1 MIFRF
6 NTHRQRERRKSPAR
20 PRWISHRVI
29 GALTALCLSLVMLSA
44 DLYAGSAVITDKHIR
59 ARLALM
65 RDQKAALLTL
75 SDMSA
80 GRRTFTPQR
89 ARAARRVLIEN
100 TRKIPRH
107 FAKER
112 LENNSHAR
120 PEIWAHWQDFETR
133 AEAARQA
140 AKQINASSISGLRR
154 SLPTMMQACQSCHQ
168 IYRTVP
174 NRAITH

>member
-1 MIFRF
+1 MTSRF
-6 NTHRQRERRKSPAR
+6 NTRPQRTYRKSSAR
-20 PRWISHRVI
+20 LRWVSDRFI
-29 GALTALCLSLVMLSA
+29 GALTALCLGLMMLSA

-100 TRKIPRH
+100 TRKIPKH
-107 FAKER
+107 FAKQR
-112 LENNSHAR
+112 LESNSHAR

-154 SLPTMMQACQSCHQ
+154 SLPAVMQACHSCHQ
-168 IYRTVP
+168 IYRKVP

>member
-1 MIFRF
+1 MISHFG
-6 NTHRQRERRKSPAR
+6 TLRQRANRKTSAH

-29 GALTALCLSLVMLSA
+29 GALTALCLSLAMLSA

-65 RDQKAALLTL
+65 RGQKAALLTL
-75 SDMSA
+75 SDMTT
-80 GRRTFTPQR
+80 GRSTFTPQR

-100 TRKIPRH
+100 TRKIPKR
-107 FAKER
+107 FAKQR
-112 LENNSHAR
+112 LESNSHAR
-120 PEIWAHWQDFETR
+120 PEIWARWQDFETR

-140 AKQINASSISGLRR
+140 AKQINTNSISGLRR
-154 SLPTMMQACQSCHQ
+154 SLPTMMQACHSCHQ
-168 IYRTVP
+168 TYRTMP